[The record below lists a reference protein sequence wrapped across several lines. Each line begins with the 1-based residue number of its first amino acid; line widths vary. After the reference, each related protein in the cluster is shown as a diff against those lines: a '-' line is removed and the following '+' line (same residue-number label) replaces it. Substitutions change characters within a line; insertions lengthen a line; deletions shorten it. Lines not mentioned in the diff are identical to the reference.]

1 LSKRLWHPD
10 AFKEHMID
18 HQETP
23 ALWDCET
30 LTPILTNQTIL
41 ARFWDGFERLD
52 GKNIEFKEITFF
64 MIN

>member
-1 LSKRLWHPD
+1 
-10 AFKEHMID
+10 MID